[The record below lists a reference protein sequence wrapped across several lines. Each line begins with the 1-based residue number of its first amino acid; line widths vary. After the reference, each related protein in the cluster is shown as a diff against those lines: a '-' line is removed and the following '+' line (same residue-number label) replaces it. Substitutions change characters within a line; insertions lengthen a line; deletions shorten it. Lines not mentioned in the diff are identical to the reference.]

1 MVLQLESCTES
12 CPKTTTIVVY
22 QIGAKNNIFRINNSY
37 YVPFYTGD
45 KFLSDEQI
53 KMICPDA
60 TTDTLHLTY
69 RKVCPTKKSEAIY
82 FANNILCCTKSTICD
97 TYIKGQTMCVK
108 VYDNDGNNIQAKI
121 SLQPDELLLLAF
133 LKDKLSIERKLVYID
148 TLDRYK
154 SSCEYR
160 YMLYLD
166 SKKEKE
172 MFFISGN
179 NPNEPQS
186 CRMLSDYIMS
196 LVQMHLLEIVQK
208 NDKDLPETARLRK
221 CRTMLEQNEKDYGI
235 AAEPPIWDEMQF

>member
-1 MVLQLESCTES
+1 
-12 CPKTTTIVVY
+12 
-22 QIGAKNNIFRINNSY
+22 
-37 YVPFYTGD
+37 
-45 KFLSDEQI
+45 
-53 KMICPDA
+53 
-60 TTDTLHLTY
+60 
-69 RKVCPTKKSEAIY
+69 
-82 FANNILCCTKSTICD
+82 
-97 TYIKGQTMCVK
+97 MCVK

-166 SKKEKE
+166 SKKENE

-186 CRMLSDYIMS
+186 CRMLSDYIM
-196 LVQMHLLEIVQK
+196 
-208 NDKDLPETARLRK
+208 
-221 CRTMLEQNEKDYGI
+221 
-235 AAEPPIWDEMQF
+235 